1 MPGQGGEAHV
11 PILGHV
17 DEVTV
22 RAPGQSAPMTY
33 LVHVEGAFVGPA
45 GPSSDGAPLAR
56 SGAYRLRAL
65 FPPAATTAATQLF
78 LAEQAE
84 AGLRPAGPISAEI
97 ADAPAEDQ
105 GASAV

>member
-1 MPGQGGEAHV
+1 
-11 PILGHV
+11 
-17 DEVTV
+17 
-22 RAPGQSAPMTY
+22 MTY
-33 LVHVEGAFVGPA
+33 LVHVEGAFFAPP

-56 SGAYRLRAL
+56 SAAYRLHAL

-97 ADAPAEDQ
+97 ADAPA
-105 GASAV
+105 GG